1 MKKYHYV
8 YRIKNIKE
16 NKHYYGSRTSINVPK
31 EDLGVIY
38 YSSSSDKDFINDQK
52 INKENYKYIIVRCFN
67 NRKDSILFEMYLHNK
82 FDVAKNEKFYN
93 KSHQTSTGFLYGML
107 GKKQPKKTRNIAA
120 IKAAETMNKIKENG
134 LTIRQTAIL
143 KKVNTMK
150 NNINENGE
158 TAYNVAAK
166 KGDITKRNTILENGL
181 NIYQNASNK
190 WKENLDIIHN
200 GEIMTTRD
208 KLKKPKKDKSNYIQ
222 EFDKINIFDNNDKLI
237 YEVNIPLEQFCNIN
251 NLPYTAFY
259 KSKKYHITLYDTL
272 IRPQTISILINK
284 DYYKYK
290 GWYARKRN

>member
-8 YRIKNIKE
+8 YRITNIKE
-16 NKHYYGSRTSINVPK
+16 NKHYYGSRTSKKPPK
-31 EDLGVIY
+31 EDLGIIY
-38 YSSSSDKDFINDQK
+38 FSSSSDKSFISDQK
-52 INKENYKYIIVRCFN
+52 INKENYKYVIVRCFD
-67 NRKDSILFEMYLHNK
+67 NRKDSISFEIYLHNK

-120 IKAAETMNKIKENG
+120 HKAAETMSKITDNG
-134 LTIRQTAIL
+134 LTIRQNAII
-143 KKVNTMK
+143 KKVKTMK
-150 NNINENGE
+150 NNMIENGE

-181 NIYQNASNK
+181 NIHQNAIRK
-190 WKENLDIIHN
+190 WKENLDIILD

-222 EFDKINIFDNNDKLI
+222 EFDKIDIFDNNDKLI
-237 YEVNIPLEQFCNIN
+237 YEVNIPLENFCKIN

-259 KSKKYHITLYDTL
+259 KSKKYHTKLYDTL

-290 GWYARKRN
+290 GWYAIKKV